1 MKSITSL
8 SSRTS
13 PFRNFLANVILP
25 TSILQESH
33 FVHTQVISFKTFR
46 TQKIKTKS
54 INKSEVGFG
63 YN

>member
-8 SSRTS
+8 SSRTN
-13 PFRNFLANVILP
+13 PFRNFPANRTLP

-46 TQKIKTKS
+46 TQKIKTKF
-54 INKSEVGFG
+54 INKSEVRFV